1 MILSFIYHWLI
12 FERHKIIYLAQT
24 AFLGNF
30 ALPWQFSRGFIK
42 ILKQKFAEVLRESAL
57 EMNVVKHKTVA
68 DSKQGWLRLI
78 DII

>member
-1 MILSFIYHWLI
+1 MVNLDLAV
-12 FERHKIIYLAQT
+12 AQT

-30 ALPWQFSRGFIK
+30 ALPWQFSRRAPEDFIK
-42 ILKQKFAEVLRESAL
+42 ILKQKFAKVLRESAL